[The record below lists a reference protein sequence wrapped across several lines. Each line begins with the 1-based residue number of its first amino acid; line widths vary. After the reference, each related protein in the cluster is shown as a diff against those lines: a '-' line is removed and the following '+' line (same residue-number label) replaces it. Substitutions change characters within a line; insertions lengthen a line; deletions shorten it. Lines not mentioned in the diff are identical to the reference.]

1 MPEAPANTSFV
12 EVPSM
17 TFMRANKSF
26 PGSHKGMRWRI
37 YIENDSMKA
46 AVWPNPYSFEHTQKG
61 KITFASSS
69 LDDAGFNDAKR
80 WVEEQYYSDTPRWEK
95 SNQNQAPWREE

>member
-1 MPEAPANTSFV
+1 MQNESFV

-37 YIENDSMKA
+37 YIEDDSMKA
-46 AVWPNPYSFEHTQKG
+46 
-61 KITFASSS
+61 
-69 LDDAGFNDAKR
+69 L
-80 WVEEQYYSDTPRWEK
+80 EK
-95 SNQNQAPWREE
+95 T